1 MQRFK
6 TCSNQG
12 LIVFMCFSNRDI
24 MKHNIFR
31 IRTIIFIVTSFLV
44 SNVSAQ
50 NNSWSVAVSNNV
62 TALPVT
68 GYPQVFYSQCHP
80 GMEFSRNWKINKKEK
95 NRFFLS
101 ANTGFYYHRFIQT
114 TIWIYPSV
122 NYQYAIGKRF
132 SINAGLGFGY
142 AFSIEGSDVSELN
155 SDGVYEQK
163 SVMAGRSQYL
173 AQLALGCSYDL
184 NKEKPE
190 GIKLMLQLKNYLQGT
205 YINSYVPLLPINSI
219 LIGVSMPIKTKT
231 K

>member
-1 MQRFK
+1 MNLKIF
-6 TCSNQG
+6 
-12 LIVFMCFSNRDI
+12 FNR
-24 MKHNIFR
+24 
-31 IRTIIFIVTSFLV
+31 IIFLIFIGVNSL
-44 SNVSAQ
+44 NVSAQ
-50 NNSWSVAVSNNV
+50 NNSWSVALSNNV

-122 NYQYAIGKRF
+122 NYEYAVGKRF

-142 AFSIEGSDVSELN
+142 ALSIEGSDVSELN
-155 SDGVYEQK
+155 SNGVYEQK
-163 SVMAGRSQYL
+163 SVMAGRSQYI
-173 AQLALGCSYDL
+173 AQLALGCSYAL
-184 NKEKPE
+184 NKEKPD
-190 GIKLMLQLKNYLQGT
+190 GVKLMLQLKNYLQGT
-205 YINSYVPLLPINSI
+205 YINSYVPLLPINAI
-219 LIGVSMPIKTKT
+219 LIGVSMPVKTKT

>member
-1 MQRFK
+1 MQQKTIRF
-6 TCSNQG
+6 G
-12 LIVFMCFSNRDI
+12 LII
-24 MKHNIFR
+24 
-31 IRTIIFIVTSFLV
+31 IIFICIIN
-44 SNVSAQ
+44 SNGTAQ
-50 NNSWSVAVSNNV
+50 NNSWSVAISNNV

-95 NRFFLS
+95 NRFFIS

-122 NYQYAIGKRF
+122 NYEYAVGKRF
-132 SINAGLGFGY
+132 SMQASLGFGY

-155 SDGVYEQK
+155 SNGVYEQK
-163 SVMAGRSQYL
+163 SVLAGRSQYI
-173 AQLALGCSYDL
+173 AQLALGGSYAL
-184 NKEKPE
+184 SKEKPD
-190 GIKLMLQLKNYLQGT
+190 GIKLILQLKNYLQGT

-219 LIGVSMPIKTKT
+219 LIGVAMPIKSKT

>member
-1 MQRFK
+1 MNLK
-6 TCSNQG
+6 
-12 LIVFMCFSNRDI
+12 
-24 MKHNIFR
+24 IFR
-31 IRTIIFIVTSFLV
+31 NRIIFLIFIGL
-44 SNVSAQ
+44 NASAQ
-50 NNSWSVAVSNNV
+50 NNSWSVALSNNV

-122 NYQYAIGKRF
+122 NYEYAVGKRF

-155 SDGVYEQK
+155 SNGVYEQK
-163 SVMAGRSQYL
+163 SVMAGRSQYI
-173 AQLALGCSYDL
+173 AQLALGCSYAL
-184 NKEKPE
+184 NKEKPD
-190 GIKLMLQLKNYLQGT
+190 GVKLMLQLKNYLQGT
-205 YINSYVPLLPINSI
+205 YINSYVPLLPINAI
-219 LIGVSMPIKTKT
+219 LIGVSIPVKTKT